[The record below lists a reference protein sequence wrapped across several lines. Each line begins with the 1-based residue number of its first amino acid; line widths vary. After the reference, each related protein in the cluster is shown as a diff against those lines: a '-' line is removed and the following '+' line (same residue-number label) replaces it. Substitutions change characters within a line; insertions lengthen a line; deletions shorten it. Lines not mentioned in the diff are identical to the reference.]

1 MLAGELIINKD
12 STHKNNRTKS
22 CIFIN
27 FEHISH
33 LFLVFLCYFE
43 QVNVSRDDENF
54 FQVIWRHCGVQL
66 FSKTKTWQESFFK
79 SMFPFYAPWKHQKT
93 RCFGYRKESVA
104 WDGLIIFVTYSS
116 LVYHNTL
123 YIFHHIHRWHNTK
136 VGHASLQDYDKNC
149 GRTILQNF
157 LL

>member
-1 MLAGELIINKD
+1 MLAGALIINKD

-66 FSKTKTWQESFFK
+66 FSKIKTWQERFK
-79 SMFPFYAPWKHQKT
+79 LFQVNVPFLCSLKTLENQMF
-93 RCFGYRKESVA
+93 RV
-104 WDGLIIFVTYSS
+104 
-116 LVYHNTL
+116 
-123 YIFHHIHRWHNTK
+123 
-136 VGHASLQDYDKNC
+136 
-149 GRTILQNF
+149 
-157 LL
+157 